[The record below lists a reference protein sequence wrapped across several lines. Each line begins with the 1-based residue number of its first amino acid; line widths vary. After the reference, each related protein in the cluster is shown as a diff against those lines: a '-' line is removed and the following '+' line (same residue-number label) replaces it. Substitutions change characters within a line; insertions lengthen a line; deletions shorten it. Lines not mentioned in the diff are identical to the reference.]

1 MLPGRSQGPWPNPIS
16 PNGSFMR
23 PQPSNIQRT
32 QPRNAPFFQQMPPQ
46 RRMGRQK
53 IANGPFQQLPKKEGL
68 LGKILG
74 KSRQNSVAPN
84 LFTLPSQGKQETRSG
99 GGFLETLK
107 NPEGIS
113 NMLNNTQ
120 RVLQA
125 AEQFTPMIQQYSPIV
140 KNLPSIWKLMRAFKS
155 SDDEK
160 AETKKEKS
168 VIEKRSSSKRKQQ
181 DSSSSHSKPKQSPQ
195 KKKKDSVPKLY
206 I

>member
-1 MLPGRSQGPWPNPIS
+1 MLQGRSQGPWPNSLP
-16 PNGSFMR
+16 PNRPFMR
-23 PQPSNIQRT
+23 PQQSPFQRT
-32 QPRNAPFFQQMPPQ
+32 QPRNTPFPQQMPLQP
-46 RRMGRQK
+46 RMGRQT
-53 IANGPFQQLPKKEGL
+53 IANGPFQQPPKKEGL

-74 KSRQNSVAPN
+74 KSKQNSAPPN
-84 LFTLPSQGKQETRSG
+84 LFALPSQVKQETRSG

-125 AEQFTPMIQQYSPIV
+125 AEQFTPMIQQYGPIV
-140 KNLPSIWKLMRAFKS
+140 KNLPSIWKIMRAFKS

-160 AETKKEKS
+160 TETKKEEPVK
-168 VIEKRSSSKRKQQ
+168 EKQSPSKRKQQ
-181 DSSSSHSKPKQSPQ
+181 DSSSSHSETEQSTQ